1 MSITSSPDLRNP
13 ANFQLAIG
21 SNVSHMLESN
31 GYIRKSNQ
39 QFGLGNDLGDAVEF
53 EVDRISSKSRDRIKS
68 QIFIIERVNELGT
81 ICLKKQLIFSLTFE
95 IE

>member
-1 MSITSSPDLRNP
+1 MSIASSPDIRNP

-31 GYIRKSNQ
+31 GYGRNLNQ

-53 EVDRISSKSRDRIKS
+53 EADRISSKSRDRIKS
-68 QIFIIERVNELGT
+68 QNFYYRESKSIRHDLP
-81 ICLKKQLIFSLTFE
+81 KKTAYFLTN
-95 IE
+95 I